1 MADAFEKKEKEDAG
15 IIRDSPNPLQGKK
28 GKTHDTK
35 SI

>member
-1 MADAFEKKEKEDAG
+1 MADAFKKKEDEDAQ

-28 GKTHDTK
+28 GKTLVTQ

>member
-1 MADAFEKKEKEDAG
+1 MADAFEKKEKRVAG

-28 GKTHDTK
+28 GKTLVTQ